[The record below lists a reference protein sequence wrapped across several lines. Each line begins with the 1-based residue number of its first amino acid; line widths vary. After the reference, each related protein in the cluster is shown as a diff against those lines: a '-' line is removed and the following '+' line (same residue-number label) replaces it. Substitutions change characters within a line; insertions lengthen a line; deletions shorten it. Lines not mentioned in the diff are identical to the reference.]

1 MADMETQESLPPDS
15 SLNDPDDAENRS
27 VPKISERNNT
37 LNLDMLNLS
46 SREESVMEWSF
57 HFKQQ

>member
-27 VPKISERNNT
+27 VPQISERNNA

-46 SREESVMEWSF
+46 SREENVMEWSF

>member
-1 MADMETQESLPPDS
+1 MADMETQESLPPGS

-27 VPKISERNNT
+27 VPQISKRTNT
-37 LNLDMLNLS
+37 LNLDLLNLS
-46 SREESVMEWSF
+46 TREEFVMEWSF